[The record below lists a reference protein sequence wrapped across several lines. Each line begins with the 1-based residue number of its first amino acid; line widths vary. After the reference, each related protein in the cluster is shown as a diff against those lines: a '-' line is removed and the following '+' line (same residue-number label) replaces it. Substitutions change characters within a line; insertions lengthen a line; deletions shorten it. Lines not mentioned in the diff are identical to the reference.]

1 MKGKKE
7 EDIDFVKWFSELNKD
22 SGPIAGGKGANLA
35 EIFNLKTPVPPG
47 FVITAQAYD
56 YFIKQNNLNKKIE
69 DLLEKISYEE
79 TKQLNETTQE
89 IRDLIIKSKIPKEM
103 ESEILESYENLGI
116 KKENILGGDINADAV
131 EHCKG
136 LGFECVKSDLFEN
149 VEGKFDVIIFNPPYL
164 PEDEREPEDSKTATT
179 GGREGGEIIN
189 RFLEEARNYL
199 KKDGRIYLITSSL
212 TYGVDWK
219 GWKKKKVGEKKM
231 FMEELVVWGLQC

>member
-1 MKGKKE
+1 MSQIYEPAEDSYLLQEVLKKE
-7 EDIDFVKWFSELNKD
+7 IPKLLRKN
-22 SGPIAGGKGANLA
+22 P
-35 EIFNLKTPVPPG
+35 NLKFLEMGVG
-47 FVITAQAYD
+47 SGIQIQTA
-56 YFIKQNNLNKKIE
+56 
-69 DLLEKISYEE
+69 SG
-79 TKQLNETTQE
+79 
-89 IRDLIIKSKIPKEM
+89 
-103 ESEILESYENLGI
+103 LGI

-189 RFLEEARNYL
+189 RFLEEAGNYL

-231 FMEELVVWGLQC
+231 FMEKLEVWELILFFNHSF